1 MGKERV
7 NKNVLYLSELAILV
21 AILLLMAFTPAG
33 YLRIGTMTITF
44 LTVPVIVGAIV
55 LGPGAGAILGTV
67 FGLTSFYQCF
77 GMDPM
82 GTALMQISLPRT
94 FLFTVIPR
102 LMMGLCVGLIFKLF
116 QKRSAAAY
124 TVTSFFG
131 PFLNTLFFMTT
142 LIACFWHTDVV
153 QAWAQS
159 LPGATNVFLF
169 VILAVGVNFVVEAIV
184 CTILGAAISK
194 AVDRYVN
201 KPPQIVRPA
210 KTEEP
215 SEEA

>member
-1 MGKERV
+1 MGKERI
-7 NKNVLYLSELAILV
+7 NKNVLYVSELAILI
-21 AILLLMAFTPAG
+21 AILLLMAFTPVG
-33 YLRIGTMTITF
+33 YLRLGTMTITF
-44 LTVPVIVGAIV
+44 LTVPCIVGAIV

-94 FLFTVIPR
+94 FLFTVVPR
-102 LMMGLCVGLIFKLF
+102 FLMGLCVGLIFKAF
-116 QKRSAAAY
+116 RKRSAAAY

-131 PFLNTLFFMTT
+131 PFLNTLFFMTA
-142 LIACFWHTDVV
+142 LIACFWHTDVI

-159 LPGATNVFLF
+159 LPGATNIFLF

-184 CTILGAAISK
+184 CTVLGAAVSK
-194 AVDRYVN
+194 AVDRYLN
-201 KPPQIVRPA
+201 RPPQTVAPVE
-210 KTEEP
+210 TPEEE
-215 SEEA
+215 S